1 MLAGSR
7 ALLGVRWRSGGVC
20 RGLRHGGGV
29 GEYGRWRRS
38 GGDGFRVGCLG
49 VITRRVERPQ
59 DLGDEEVEIRRIG
72 WMGARR
78 PACT

>member
-7 ALLGVRWRSGGVC
+7 ALLGVRWRSGGVGS
-20 RGLRHGGGV
+20 GLRHGGGV

-38 GGDGFRVGCLG
+38 GGDGFCVGCLG
-49 VITRRVERPQ
+49 VITGCVERPQ
-59 DLGDEEVEIRRIG
+59 DLGDEKAEIRRIG
-72 WMGARR
+72 GVGARR